1 MGEAMHHRH
10 EWREQETEELIEK
23 IILHSQTSLRNEPGE
38 KKLSKYEAKI
48 DFHKL
53 SVASMTAAG
62 H

>member
-1 MGEAMHHRH
+1 MSGESKKP
-10 EWREQETEELIEK
+10 EELIEK
-23 IILHSQTSLRNEPGE
+23 IILHSQTSLRNEPEGE